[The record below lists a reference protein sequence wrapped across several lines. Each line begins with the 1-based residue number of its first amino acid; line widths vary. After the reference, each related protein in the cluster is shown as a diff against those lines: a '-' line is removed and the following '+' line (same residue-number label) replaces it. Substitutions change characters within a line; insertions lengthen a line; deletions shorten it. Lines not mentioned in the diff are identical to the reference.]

1 MIEYAEVDVKDI
13 TSTVA
18 RSSFSEEEINQMA
31 DLILESGGVLHPLI
45 LEEVSV
51 NQYELVEGAFA
62 FHAATRAREKDPRR
76 GEMVNA
82 FIVKSEI
89 AEMAQQ
95 QLLLLRKG
103 ITSSDL
109 KPSTIKNPPNP
120 TDQTAVDVV
129 VDTGRQASVNQLS
142 AFINNFVVGSEARL
156 SEMRE
161 QLFQAKREWEGRLA
175 KLESVL
181 AAKKQQDLLEVI
193 NSLPEEELIAR
204 LTFHG
209 LDKAKAQAIAEA
221 RQSKA
226 QGRFES
232 YLDLLGTKGLGDK
245 GLVRL
250 IDHWQQLQKL

>member
-1 MIEYAEVDVKDI
+1 
-13 TSTVA
+13 
-18 RSSFSEEEINQMA
+18 
-31 DLILESGGVLHPLI
+31 
-45 LEEVSV
+45 
-51 NQYELVEGAFA
+51 
-62 FHAATRAREKDPRR
+62 
-76 GEMVNA
+76 
-82 FIVKSEI
+82 
-89 AEMAQQ
+89 
-95 QLLLLRKG
+95 
-103 ITSSDL
+103 
-109 KPSTIKNPPNP
+109 
-120 TDQTAVDVV
+120 
-129 VDTGRQASVNQLS
+129 
-142 AFINNFVVGSEARL
+142 NNFVVGSEARL

-175 KLESVL
+175 KLESAL

-193 NSLPEEELIAR
+193 NSLPEGELIAR